1 MKLFQLILKYFIK
14 IWYPVPFFFL
24 RSYRLENIFLIFEE
38 YNYPMFLVNF
48 TKLVKLSPSSLLL
61 GKFSKVVVLQ
71 RRTVSLAQQVD
82 HPMEGDSIEKR
93 HVRVF
98 VRCSSSFSSLDQ
110 IPFLPSCLDG
120 TNIISWLIRG
130 GALRY
135 RAICMLQP
143 ACFYWVKESAC
154 TREIYLEQTQSTAL
168 PVIGRPLTAQTEPF
182 LTRL

>member
-1 MKLFQLILKYFIK
+1 
-14 IWYPVPFFFL
+14 
-24 RSYRLENIFLIFEE
+24 
-38 YNYPMFLVNF
+38 MFLVNF

-120 TNIISWLIRG
+120 TNIVS
-130 GALRY
+130 
-135 RAICMLQP
+135 
-143 ACFYWVKESAC
+143 
-154 TREIYLEQTQSTAL
+154 
-168 PVIGRPLTAQTEPF
+168 
-182 LTRL
+182 

>member
-1 MKLFQLILKYFIK
+1 
-14 IWYPVPFFFL
+14 
-24 RSYRLENIFLIFEE
+24 
-38 YNYPMFLVNF
+38 MFLVNF

-82 HPMEGDSIEKR
+82 HPMEGDSIEKW

-120 TNIISWLIRG
+120 TNIVS
-130 GALRY
+130 
-135 RAICMLQP
+135 
-143 ACFYWVKESAC
+143 
-154 TREIYLEQTQSTAL
+154 
-168 PVIGRPLTAQTEPF
+168 
-182 LTRL
+182 